1 MLKFKTFNVIMLIL
15 QVVASGINFVWSYR
29 GTEKSN
35 VFYSITV
42 ASGVQ
47 IAYCLVVWTHQ
58 ISVVNLIAAGG
69 KVLVLSCL
77 VK

>member
-15 QVVASGINFVWSYR
+15 QVVASGINLVWSYR

-47 IAYCLVVWTHQ
+47 IAYSLVAAVDQ
-58 ISVVNLIAAGG
+58 VSVVNLIASGG

>member
-15 QVVASGINFVWSYR
+15 QVVASGINLVWSYR

-42 ASGVQ
+42 ASGIQV
-47 IAYCLVVWTHQ
+47 AYSLVACPHQ
-58 ISVVNLIAAGG
+58 VSVVNLVASGG
-69 KVLVLSCL
+69 KILVLACL
-77 VK
+77 MK